1 MMKIVIL
8 AEQRSG
14 ILTLASRRVIGA
26 ALALQEKALQGQ
38 ITLLLMVSER
48 EQQSL
53 KEQVQHLGITRLLFW
68 EEGLN
73 PFDVGAMASSLA
85 GWLDDTDL
93 LLAAHHSEHIAL
105 LGLLCVQLQRPV
117 LADVTSLEQQAD
129 GQLVI
134 TRPLYDE
141 AASASFTLPVG
152 RYLLTLR
159 SSHFPVGQPLSC
171 ATSSDGHPSCA
182 PGHPSCDSAEGDGPE
197 GHPSSPAGELSDMDK
212 LVTERL
218 ALAASADRRWQSR
231 ELLAQSLPEQR
242 LDEAR
247 VVVAGGR
254 PFGKRLQPMLTPLA
268 GAMGAAVGATRGAV
282 DAGHAPI
289 RCQIGQTGAHIAPEI
304 YLAIGISGAPQ
315 HMAGIGRSRCI
326 IAINKDGN
334 APLVQQADYW
344 LQGDMLELVPALTQ
358 ALAAQIVAAK

>member
-14 ILTLASRRVIGA
+14 LLTLASRRVIGA
-26 ALALQEKALQGQ
+26 ALVLKNKALEGQ
-38 ITLLLMVSER
+38 ITLLLMASER

-53 KEQVQHLGITRLLFW
+53 KEQAQYLGITRLLFW

-117 LADVTSLEQQAD
+117 LADLTSLEQQAD

-141 AASASFTLPVG
+141 AASASFTLPAG

-159 SSHFPVGQPLSC
+159 SGHFPVAQPVENS
-171 ATSSDGHPSCA
+171 
-182 PGHPSCDSAEGDGPE
+182 EI
-197 GHPSSPAGELSDMDK
+197 
-212 LVTERL
+212 VTKQV
-218 ALAASADRRWQSR
+218 ALAASADARWQSR